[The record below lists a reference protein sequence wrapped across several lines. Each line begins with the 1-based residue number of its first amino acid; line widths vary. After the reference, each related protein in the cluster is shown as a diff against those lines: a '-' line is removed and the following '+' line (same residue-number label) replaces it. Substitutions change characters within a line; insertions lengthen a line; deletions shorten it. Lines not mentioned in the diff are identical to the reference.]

1 MKGIVIFLVMIAAA
15 VVFCGIIP
23 FMVLPSIDS
32 AMALPVISVPGEIL
46 VKDFAFGLNLTN
58 TIVGTFLADIFVLLW
73 ILPVTSRLKQVPGR
87 MQMFIELIFGG
98 FRSLASSIAGP
109 KNGPKLFP
117 LAATILAFL
126 LVANWIEL
134 IPGVDS
140 IGLIHCAEEGFNGYD
155 TREDIFGIGF
165 TQLKVDENLDAGTTA
180 THADYEACDAAHHAD
195 DHAEDEEHA
204 EEEDHSEDADAEHTE
219 EEEVAA
225 AGDAEGE
232 GGDHAEEA
240 EGEHAMEGEHEGA
253 RDNIQIVTPFV
264 RAAATDLNL
273 TFALAVIAVVVV
285 QGFGVMELGWGYP
298 AKFINTPALERGDVM
313 TFGVGF
319 LELISEISKIISFAF
334 RLFGNIFAGQILLF
348 VIPFLVATLLPG
360 AIYGLEL
367 AVGFIQAAVFA
378 MLFLVFASI
387 AMTGHDDHDD
397 HH

>member
-1 MKGIVIFLVMIAAA
+1 VKGIVIFVVMIIVA
-15 VVFCGIIP
+15 VIFCYFVP
-23 FMVLPSIDS
+23 FVVLPSIDA

-46 VKDFAFGLNLTN
+46 VEDFAFGMNLTN

-73 ILPVTSRLKQVPGR
+73 ILPVTSRLKKVPGR
-87 MQMFIELIFGG
+87 MQTFIELIFGG
-98 FRSLASSIAGP
+98 FRNLASSIAGP

-126 LVANWIEL
+126 LIANWIEL

-140 IGLIHCAEEGFNGYD
+140 IGLIHCAEEGFNGYE
-155 TREDIFGIGF
+155 TIEREPLGLFTY
-165 TQLKVDENLDAGTTA
+165 TQLSNDEMLNNGTTA
-180 THADYEACDAAHHAD
+180 THADYEACDEESAEERL
-195 DHAEDEEHA
+195 EDEEIAAVEGHA
-204 EEEDHSEDADAEHTE
+204 LEDANP
-219 EEEVAA
+219 
-225 AGDAEGE
+225 
-232 GGDHAEEA
+232 
-240 EGEHAMEGEHEGA
+240 
-253 RDNIQIVTPFV
+253 NIQIVTPFV

-273 TFALAVIAVVVV
+273 TLALAVIAVVVV
-285 QGFGVMELGWGYP
+285 QGFGVAELGWGYP
-298 AKFINTPALERGDVM
+298 AKFINTPALEKGDVM

-360 AIYGLEL
+360 AIYGLEF

-387 AMTGHDDHDD
+387 AMTGHDDHDE